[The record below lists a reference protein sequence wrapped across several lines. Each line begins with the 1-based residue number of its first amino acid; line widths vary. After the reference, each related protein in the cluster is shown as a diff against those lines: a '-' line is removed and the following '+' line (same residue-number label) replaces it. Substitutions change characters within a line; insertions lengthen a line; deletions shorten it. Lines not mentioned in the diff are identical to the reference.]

1 MISYNAGIRVVQ
13 LVFGLVIFSLSLSLA
28 RGQVIES
35 IPSETIYAAFAGG
48 LGIVAA
54 LLGNAAISETSL
66 NGPLLWIVDGV
77 TGLALFAGGVV
88 SIPYVIFAV
97 RLHGTRC
104 SSWLTTYQ
112 NVLLSGGCEY
122 EDLGTRSNCWYDSA
136 HLKSRCA
143 AATADTVF
151 MFLTFIVCIGALVTT
166 DRGASRGWRPVWH
179 KQMSEVKLEK

>member
-54 LLGNAAISETSL
+54 LLGNAAISETSF

-112 NVLLSGGCEY
+112 NVLLSGGCE
-122 EDLGTRSNCWYDSA
+122 
-136 HLKSRCA
+136 CA

-166 DRGASRGWRPVWH
+166 DRGTSRGWRPVWH

>member
-13 LVFGLVIFSLSLSLA
+13 LAFGLVIFSLSLSLA

-35 IPSETIYAAFAGG
+35 IPSETIYAAFAGS
-48 LGIVAA
+48 LGIAAA

-77 TGLALFAGGVV
+77 TGLALFAGG
-88 SIPYVIFAV
+88 VIFAV

-179 KQMSEVKLEK
+179 KQLPEMKMEK